1 MEIIS
6 RAYPVFT
13 IYIHTKNHVLII
25 FKLDSNFQ
33 SKILLFSRHQFAFL
47 ISKKKKRKFHLKST
61 FIQTTPP
68 YSSLPPIKEKVSFPN
83 FENAKTKLNK
93 FTEIFTTKR
102 GGWGRNIFTEET
114 RDKNNR
120 SKWIRAVDPRL
131 PRRPVMGQG
140 P

>member
-61 FIQTTPP
+61 SIQTTPP
-68 YSSLPPIKEKVSFPN
+68 KKEKVSFPN